1 MNYLNQSLEKSGR
14 KDLYTSEEISHQPLI
29 WHETYLKLMAQ
40 RGRLT
45 EFINKV
51 FSIDQLHIVLTGAGS
66 SAYIG
71 QVLEGVFQ
79 KNCNIPTRAIATTDI
94 VSHPQLYF
102 QKSIPLLMISFAR
115 SGDSPE
121 SLAAVELAD
130 EICDEVYHLVI
141 TCSRDGKLAFF
152 KQQEG
157 KSLVFVLPDLANDK
171 SLAMTSSFTSMLLA
185 GVLITRIQE
194 MRGLKPQVELLM
206 QYGSNI
212 LGNYSEKLQKVS
224 TMKFDRMVFLGAGS
238 LLGVARE
245 SQLKVQE
252 FTNGTVLCKHD
263 SFLGFRHG
271 PMAVMTPGTLIVYL
285 FSNNSFASK
294 YELDLVR
301 QIKENDQFKF
311 SIGVAEF
318 NQKSYD
324 VDLDISFSSK
334 NVKELDED
342 FMPIV
347 SVLPAQIIGYY
358 KSIELTLNPDLP
370 SDNGAISRVVEGVKI
385 YKVN

>member
-1 MNYLNQSLEKSGR
+1 MNYLNQRLEKSGR
-14 KDLYTSEEISHQPLI
+14 KDLYTSEEISQQPLI
-29 WHETYLKLMAQ
+29 WHETYLQLVAQ
-40 RGRLT
+40 RSGLSK
-45 EFINKV
+45 FINKV

-94 VSHPQLYF
+94 VTHPRLYL

-130 EICDEVYHLVI
+130 KICDEVYHLVI
-141 TCSRDGKLAFF
+141 TCSRDGKLTIF
-152 KQQEG
+152 KQQGE
-157 KSLVFVLPDLANDK
+157 KNLVFILPDLANDR

-185 GVLITRIQE
+185 GMLIARIQE
-194 MRGLKPQVELLM
+194 LNDLKPQVELLM
-206 QYGSNI
+206 QYGSNV
-212 LGNYSEKLQKVS
+212 LENYSEKLQKVS

-238 LLGVARE
+238 QLGVARE

-252 FTNGTVLCKHD
+252 LTNGTVLCKHD

-271 PMAVMTPGTLIVYL
+271 PMAVMTPDTLIVYL
-285 FSNNSFASK
+285 LSNNSYANK

-301 QIKENDQFKF
+301 RIKENDQFKF
-311 SIGVAEF
+311 SIGVAESK
-318 NQKSYD
+318 QESYD
-324 VDLDISFSSK
+324 VDLDILFSSR

-342 FMPIV
+342 FMPII

-370 SDNGAISRVVEGVKI
+370 SDSGAISRVVEGVKI
-385 YKVN
+385 YKEN

>member
-1 MNYLNQSLEKSGR
+1 MNQRLEKSGR
-14 KDLYTSEEISHQPLI
+14 IDLYTSEEISHQPLI

-40 RGRLT
+40 RSRMS

-94 VSHPQLYF
+94 VSHPQLHL

-115 SGDSPE
+115 SGESPE

-141 TCSRDGKLAFF
+141 TCSREGKLACF
-152 KQQEG
+152 KQQNE
-157 KSLVFVLPDLANDK
+157 KFLVFALPDLANDK
-171 SLAMTSSFTSMLLA
+171 SLAMTASFSSMVLV
-185 GVLITRIQE
+185 GVLISRFQE
-194 MRGLKPQVELLM
+194 LTDLKQQVELLM
-206 QYGSNI
+206 QYGNNV
-212 LGNYSEKLQKVS
+212 LENYTEKLQEVS
-224 TMKFDRMVFLGAGS
+224 TMNFDRMVFLGAGS
-238 LLGVARE
+238 QLGVARE

-252 FTNGTVLCKHD
+252 LTNGTVLCKHD

-271 PMAVMTPGTLIVYL
+271 PKAMLTAGTLVVYL
-285 FSNNSFASK
+285 FSNNSYASK

-301 QIKENDQFKF
+301 QVKENDQFKF
-311 SIGVAEF
+311 SIGVAESK
-318 NQKSYD
+318 QESYH
-324 VDLDISFSSK
+324 VDLDILFSSR

-342 FMPIV
+342 FMPII

-370 SDNGAISRVVEGVKI
+370 SDNGVISRVVEGVRI
-385 YKVN
+385 YKDN